1 MSDRQLTFWC
11 AVFCGALAYL
21 LPLAIWVKRKSAIK
35 TELLAIPALFVGSW
49 WFAEAFDLPHLGRF
63 GFTFYGALPAAVIS
77 NILFLVLLRG
87 PRASPPHRFFRGA
100 MVAASSVLGGLVLHL
115 LLPGIPE

>member
-11 AVFCGALAYL
+11 AIVCGALAYL
-21 LPLAIWVKRKSAIK
+21 LPLAMWVKRKSAIR
-35 TELLAIPALFVGSW
+35 TELFAVPALFVGSW
-49 WFAEAFDLPHLGRF
+49 WFAETFDLPHLGRF

-77 NILFLVLLRG
+77 NVLILVLLHLRT
-87 PRASPPHRFFRGA
+87 SPQRPFFWGA
-100 MVAASSVLGGLVLHL
+100 MVAAISILGGLALHL